1 MSGKKRA
8 SPGTDVEKN
17 PLANVELN
25 NEDAKK
31 LQDIQRDVQ
40 RVELVIGEL
49 LSVWPEPPTESSNT
63 N

>member
-8 SPGTDVEKN
+8 SPGADVEKN

-25 NEDAKK
+25 NEDAQK
-31 LQDIQRDVQ
+31 LQDIQKDIQ

-49 LSVWPEPPTESSNT
+49 LSIWPRGSSNT